1 MLRSNPFSCYG
12 IRIPGLT
19 LLEALNIG
27 LVCDVMNTTIREI
40 FLQIA
45 YSRLKFSFSEGGL
58 PIGAG
63 KTSWLEWQLQ

>member
-1 MLRSNPFSCYG
+1 MFRSNPLSCYG

-27 LVCDVMNTTIREI
+27 FVCDAINTGMREL

-45 YSRLKFSFSEGGL
+45 YSRLQSAFSEGEL